1 MARLNPHYPVPL
13 WTPLLVNWHDHDHWR
28 HLAIRRRDLKR
39 ILARTVVSLGTL
51 ITLIGMG
58 HPIAA
63 FAMVVFLLVHALY
76 KAALFMVAGIIDHAT
91 GTRDTAILGGL
102 AARMPTTLIAACLA
116 GLSMAGLPPL
126 LGFTGKELIYE
137 AALLS
142 NMSLIVMV
150 VAIGANACMVAI
162 AAVIALRC
170 FVGRPQAS

>member
-1 MARLNPHYPVPL
+1 NPALSSAPL
-13 WTPLLVNWHDHDHWR
+13 WTPLLVTIGTLTMITGVI
-28 HLAIRRRDLKR
+28 LAIRHRDLKR
-39 ILARTVVSLGTL
+39 ILAYSTVVSLGTL

-126 LGFTGKELIYE
+126 LGFMGKELIYE
-137 AALLS
+137 AALLRS
-142 NMSLIVMV
+142 EEHTSELQSRENLV
-150 VAIGANACMVAI
+150 C
-162 AAVIALRC
+162 
-170 FVGRPQAS
+170 